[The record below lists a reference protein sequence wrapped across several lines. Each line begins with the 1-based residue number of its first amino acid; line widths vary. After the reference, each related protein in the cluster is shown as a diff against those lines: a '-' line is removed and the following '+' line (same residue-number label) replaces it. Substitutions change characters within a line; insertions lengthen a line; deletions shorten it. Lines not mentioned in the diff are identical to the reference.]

1 MIQVLLAFTMGCIST
16 WLATIISSA
25 LKASTIL
32 EEAMLTYAILMMS
45 AYEVSLKQL
54 EETIVR
60 NKLDWRKADRLRKIH
75 NIEFE
80 TFANAKIRQ
89 ILKNIP
95 PTHHNIIRFKN
106 FNDLKAYVTQQYRK
120 RHAYTK

>member
-16 WLATIISSA
+16 WLVTIISSA

-60 NKLDWRKADRLRKIH
+60 NKFDWRKADRLRKIH